1 MLTTYDYVS
10 SKSSKLVTTS
20 YSTSFSMAT
29 SLLDS
34 TIRKHVYSIY
44 GFTRLADEIV
54 DTFNDY
60 EQEELL
66 NKFESDLLHAIKNKI
81 SLNPVLHSFQ
91 RTYHEFGFDAELVDA
106 FLKSM
111 RYDLYNS
118 GCSSEKE
125 RKQYVWGSAEVIG
138 LMCLKVFVKGDHH
151 LYEELKTTAISL
163 GSAFQNVNFLRDLSE
178 DQQKRN
184 RNYFPKIYHN
194 GFTEG
199 TKSEII
205 QSIEKDF
212 KHSHKGIMRLP
223 KKAKFGVY
231 IAYRYYLRLLK
242 KLKKAST
249 NQIKEDRIR
258 VTNAEKFY
266 IIVQSFVKLNFQ

>member
-1 MLTTYDYVS
+1 MLTTYDYVCN
-10 SKSSKLVTTS
+10 KSSKLVTKS
-20 YSTSFSMAT
+20 YSTSFSIAT

-34 TIRKHVYSIY
+34 SIRKDIYSIY

-60 EQEELL
+60 KQEELL
-66 NKFESDLLHAIKNKI
+66 SKFESDLMHAIKNKI

-91 RTYHEFGFDAELVDA
+91 ITYHRFGFDKELVCD

-118 GCSSEKE
+118 GCTSDEE
-125 RKQYVWGSAEVIG
+125 HRQYVRGSAEVIG
-138 LMCLKVFVKGDHH
+138 LMCLKVFVKGDYQ
-151 LYEELKTTAISL
+151 LYKELKNTAISL

-178 DQQKRN
+178 DQKKRN

-194 GFTEG
+194 GFTER
-199 TKSEII
+199 TKYEII

-212 KHSHKGIMRLP
+212 EHAHKGIMRLP
-223 KKAKFGVY
+223 KNAKFGVY
-231 IAYRYYLRLLK
+231 IAYKYYLRLLK

-249 NQIKEDRIR
+249 NQIKEERVR
-258 VTNAEKFY
+258 VTNGEKFF
-266 IIVQSFVKLNFQ
+266 IILQSFIKLSFQ